1 MGWGGKCFSIIVC
14 FVCGTAELSGVT
26 TDIELVASVQNEHVI
41 VGEPIVVRI
50 QLINK
55 GHNDEE
61 LHLGAEGNEAFNI
74 KVMGASNQT
83 VCEFVGA
90 TRREGTAFIATPMIR
105 PGENIIKTFVLDKW
119 CQHMLPRGAYNIEA
133 QYTDQENASL
143 VLHGKAK
150 VDISSANIMQTNR
163 WLSAT
168 YEGIMGHPPSDELR
182 VLVQEMAY
190 CHFPQSVSYM
200 EKLLMLPTS
209 QIGELE
215 MGEMVVGLGRIG
227 SLEAARI
234 LVRVIG
240 RESRGT
246 WLGQISR
253 QTAYQ
258 LYDKVK
264 AERGQADIA
273 NELKKVIDLK

>member
-1 MGWGGKCFSIIVC
+1 MRGIAKYCPTIVY
-14 FVCGTAELSGVT
+14 FVCSTAELSCMATG
-26 TDIELVASVQNEHVI
+26 IELTTSVKNEHVI

-50 QLINK
+50 RLSNS

-61 LHLGAEGNEAFNI
+61 LNFGAEGNEAFNI
-74 KVMGASNQT
+74 KVMDASNQT
-83 VCEFVGA
+83 VCEVVGA
-90 TRREGTAFIATPMIR
+90 TSREGTTFIATPMIR
-105 PGENIIKTFVLDKW
+105 PGGKIIKTFVLDKW
-119 CQHMLPRGAYNIEA
+119 CQNMLPRGAYNIET
-133 QYTDQENASL
+133 QYRDKKNTSL

-150 VDISSANIMQTNR
+150 FDISSANVMQTDL

-168 YEGIMGHPPSDELR
+168 YERIAERPPSDELR

-200 EKLLMLPTS
+200 EKLLMLPDS

-258 LYDKVK
+258 LYNKVK

-273 NELKKVIDLK
+273 NELKKVIDMK